1 MKAVLCE
8 RFGPPETLVLRDVPD
23 LVPGKG
29 QVVIAVH
36 AAGVNFPDS
45 LIIENKYQYK
55 PPLPFSPG
63 GEVAG
68 VVKALGEGVT
78 GVKVGD
84 RVLGS
89 SGSGGYAELALI
101 DERKVFHVPPT
112 ASLVEAAAL
121 MTTYG
126 TTHHALKDR
135 AYIQPGETMLVL
147 GAAGGTG
154 IAAVELGKL
163 MGARVIAACS
173 TDEKT
178 AFCKAHGA
186 DEVINYGRE
195 DLRERIKAVTD
206 GRGVDVV
213 YDPVGGEYSEPALR
227 SMAWR
232 GRFLVIGF
240 TAGIPKVPLNLALLK
255 GCSIVGVFYGASWQ
269 HEPELSAAGMAELMR
284 WFGEGRVRPFV
295 SETYPLERAAE
306 ALNVVA
312 HRQAKG
318 KIVLVTA
325 AGAAA

>member
-8 RFGPPETLVLRDVPD
+8 QYGPPETLVLRDVPD

-29 QVVIAVH
+29 QVVVNVH

-63 GEVAG
+63 GEIAG
-68 VVKALGEGVT
+68 IVSAVGEGVSS
-78 GVKVGD
+78 VKVGD

-89 SGSGGYAELALI
+89 SGSGGYAEQALV
-101 DERKVFHVPPT
+101 DGRKCFHVPAS

-135 AYIQPGETMLVL
+135 AYLQPGETMLVL

-154 IAAVELGKL
+154 MAAVELGKL

-178 AFCKAHGA
+178 ALCKAHGA

-195 DLRERIKAVTD
+195 DLRERLKAITG

-240 TAGIPKVPLNLALLK
+240 TAGIPKLPLNLPLLK

-269 HEPELSAAGMAELMR
+269 HEPDLSAAGMAELMS
-284 WFGEGRVRPFV
+284 WFAQGRVRPYV
-295 SETYPLERAAE
+295 SATFPLERAAE

-325 AGAAA
+325 AGQA

>member
-8 RFGPPETLVLRDVPD
+8 QYGPPETLVLREVPD

-29 QVVIAVH
+29 QVVVSVH

-63 GEVAG
+63 GEIAG
-68 VVKALGEGVT
+68 VVKAVGEGVT
-78 GVKVGD
+78 RVKVGD

-89 SGSGGYAELALI
+89 SGSGGYAEQALV
-101 DERKVFHVPPT
+101 DERKCFHVPAS

-135 AYIQPGETMLVL
+135 AYIKPGETLLVL

-154 IAAVELGKL
+154 MAAVELGKL

-178 AFCKAHGA
+178 ALCREHGA
-186 DEVINYGRE
+186 DEVINYARE
-195 DLRERIKAVTD
+195 DMRERLKAITG

-240 TAGIPKVPLNLALLK
+240 TAGIPKLPLNLPLLK

-269 HEPELSAAGMAELMR
+269 HEPELSAAGMAELMG
-284 WFGEGRVRPFV
+284 WFGEGKVRPFV
-295 SETYPLERAAE
+295 SATYPLARAAE
-306 ALNVVA
+306 ALNVVVQ
-312 HRQAKG
+312 RQAKG
-318 KIVLVTA
+318 KIVLLTDQA
-325 AGAAA
+325 AG